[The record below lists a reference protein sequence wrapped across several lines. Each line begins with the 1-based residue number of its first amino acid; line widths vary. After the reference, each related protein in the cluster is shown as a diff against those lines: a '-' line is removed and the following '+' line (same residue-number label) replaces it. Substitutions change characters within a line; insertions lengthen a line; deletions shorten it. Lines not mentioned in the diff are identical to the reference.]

1 MRNGMAETIAEAEAQ
16 PLTLPALQDWREFAL
31 LLDGYMIANE
41 MGIDYV
47 QWSAEQDERYE
58 QTGIW
63 NLSVLELRLML
74 FYACRQE
81 RWTSLPGDWYYSKMA
96 DSLLRAISAQ
106 TGLAYQPVEI
116 PPAGE

>member
-1 MRNGMAETIAEAEAQ
+1 MAETIAEAVAQ
-16 PLTLPALQDWREFAL
+16 PIELPSLKDWRQFAL
-31 LLDGYMIANE
+31 LLDGYMIAKE
-41 MGIDYV
+41 MGLDY
-47 QWSAEQDERYE
+47 SAWAEKQEERYR
-58 QTGIW
+58 QTGDW
-63 NLSVLELRLML
+63 TLSVLELRLML

-81 RWTSLPGDWYYSKMA
+81 RWTSLLGDWYYSKMA